1 MNCLK
6 SDTSTINTTLQSN
19 KVSSRM
25 SQPVRLP
32 IPLYQRHPSRTL
44 NLNSSGDERFGSN
57 IFSSTPLSDN
67 RSSDNLTSS
76 IHGDFLKNNIL
87 FLKQDQ
93 GLSNDSGNM
102 SADNLLTTAA
112 SYFAFAPSSISATD
126 NLALDHMDDP
136 ELQGFF
142 IFLIT

>member
-19 KVSSRM
+19 NVSTRI

-32 IPLYQRHPSRTL
+32 IPLYQRHASQTL
-44 NLNSSGDERFGSN
+44 NLNSSGDERFGSSN

-67 RSSDNLTSS
+67 RSSKNLTSS
-76 IHGDFLKNNIL
+76 IHGDFLKNNIS
-87 FLKQDQ
+87 FLKQEQ

-102 SADNLLTTAA
+102 LADNLLTTAS

-142 IFLIT
+142 NIF